1 MRSRHKRNKF
11 KTIARNLMKG
21 KLSMT
26 ATESSKQIEDRNS
39 PIADAN
45 FVIAGGSKFLENL
58 TKSNSTVMESS
69 FEITL
74 EMLTFSQERLLANI
88 QAWNAFSACRN
99 PGDLSAYQVEFATK
113 ATAQYADIASKL
125 ANRLISG
132 VSRIAVPIRE
142 HTLKS

>member
-1 MRSRHKRNKF
+1 
-11 KTIARNLMKG
+11 
-21 KLSMT
+21 MT

-45 FVIAGGSKFLENL
+45 FVIAGGSKFFENL
-58 TKSNSTVMESS
+58 TKSNSTVMKSS
-69 FEITL
+69 FEITQ
-74 EMLTFSQERLLANI
+74 EMLRFSQERLVANI
-88 QAWNAFSACRN
+88 EIWNAFAACRN
-99 PGDLSAYQVEFATK
+99 PGDLPAYQVEFATK

-142 HTLKS
+142 QTLKS